1 MFLLIVPQILTAL
14 AFNNNSVNAV
24 IFTGSNLMRE
34 IQKDILLNFVNSL
47 SSSVVCENIIHVLFQ
62 RFGKERDVDI
72 VTDEE
77 ENHDEE
83 RVCDSG

>member
-1 MFLLIVPQILTAL
+1 
-14 AFNNNSVNAV
+14 
-24 IFTGSNLMRE
+24 MRE

-72 VTDEE
+72 VNDEE

-83 RVCDSG
+83 RVCDSN

>member
-1 MFLLIVPQILTAL
+1 
-14 AFNNNSVNAV
+14 
-24 IFTGSNLMRE
+24 MRE
-34 IQKDILLNFVNSL
+34 IQKDVLLNFVNSL

-72 VTDEE
+72 VNDEE

>member
-1 MFLLIVPQILTAL
+1 
-14 AFNNNSVNAV
+14 
-24 IFTGSNLMRE
+24 MRE

>member
-1 MFLLIVPQILTAL
+1 
-14 AFNNNSVNAV
+14 
-24 IFTGSNLMRE
+24 MRE

-72 VTDEE
+72 VNDEE
-77 ENHDEE
+77 ENHEEE
-83 RVCDSG
+83 RLCDSG

>member
-1 MFLLIVPQILTAL
+1 
-14 AFNNNSVNAV
+14 
-24 IFTGSNLMRE
+24 MRE
-34 IQKDILLNFVNSL
+34 IQKDVLLNFVNSL

-83 RVCDSG
+83 RVCDSN

>member
-1 MFLLIVPQILTAL
+1 VLILPYFI
-14 AFNNNSVNAV
+14 
-24 IFTGSNLMRE
+24 GSNLMRE

-72 VTDEE
+72 VNDEE

-83 RVCDSG
+83 RVCDSN